1 MSNLILASSSSYRKS
16 LLQRLN
22 IAFSCSSPDIDESA
36 LAGEPATA
44 LAERLALVKAQ
55 TIASMFPNT
64 VVIGADQVAE
74 LNGTIL
80 GKPGNHQQAVKQ
92 LTAQAGQRVL
102 FHSGLAIVRVQADGE
117 VQQHSSINTTEVTFR
132 SLTQAQIETYLA
144 VEQPYDCAGSFK
156 AEGLGISLFTAINS
170 KDPTSLIGLSL
181 IDLCSMLE
189 RFSIEILST

>member
-22 IAFSCSSPDIDESA
+22 IEFSCSSPDVDESA

-55 TIASMFPNT
+55 TVASQFPNT
-64 VVIGADQVAE
+64 VVVGADQVAE

-92 LTAQAGQRVL
+92 LTAQAGKRVL
-102 FHSGLAIVRVQADGE
+102 FHSGLAIVRIQADGE
-117 VQQHSSINTTEVTFR
+117 MQQHSLINTTEVTFR
-132 SLTQAQIETYLA
+132 PLSQKQIEQYLLT
-144 VEQPYDCAGSFK
+144 EQPYDCAGSFK

-170 KDPTSLIGLSL
+170 NDPTSLIGLPL
-181 IDLCSMLE
+181 IDLCSALPQ
-189 RFSIEILST
+189 FSINTI

>member
-22 IAFSCSSPDIDESA
+22 IEFSCSSPDVDESA

-55 TIASMFPNT
+55 TVASQFPNT
-64 VVIGADQVAE
+64 VVVGADQVAE

-102 FHSGLAIVRVQADGE
+102 FHSGLAIVRIQADGE
-117 VQQHSSINTTEVTFR
+117 MQQHSLINTTEVTFR
-132 SLTQAQIETYLA
+132 PLSQKQIEQYLLT
-144 VEQPYDCAGSFK
+144 EQPYDCAGSFK

-170 KDPTSLIGLSL
+170 NDPTSLIGLPL
-181 IDLCSMLE
+181 IDLCSALPQ
-189 RFSIEILST
+189 FSINII

>member
-22 IAFSCSSPDIDESA
+22 IEFSCSSPDVDESA

-55 TIASMFPNT
+55 TVASQFPNT
-64 VVIGADQVAE
+64 VVVGADQVAE

-92 LTAQAGQRVL
+92 LTAQAGKRVL
-102 FHSGLAIVRVQADGE
+102 FHSGLAIVRIQADGE
-117 VQQHSSINTTEVTFR
+117 MQQHSLINTTEVTFR
-132 SLTQAQIETYLA
+132 PLSQKQIEQYLLT
-144 VEQPYDCAGSFK
+144 EQPYDCAGSFK

-170 KDPTSLIGLSL
+170 NDPTSLIGLPL
-181 IDLCSMLE
+181 IDLCSALPQ
-189 RFSIEILST
+189 FSSNII

>member
-22 IAFSCSSPDIDESA
+22 IEFSCSSPDVDESA

-55 TIASMFPNT
+55 TVASQFPNT
-64 VVIGADQVAE
+64 VVVGADQVAE

-92 LTAQAGQRVL
+92 LTAQAGKRVL
-102 FHSGLAIVRVQADGE
+102 FHSGLAIVRIQADGE
-117 VQQHSSINTTEVTFR
+117 MQQHSLINTTEVTFR
-132 SLTQAQIETYLA
+132 PLSQKQIEQYLLT
-144 VEQPYDCAGSFK
+144 EQPYDCAGSFK

-170 KDPTSLIGLSL
+170 NDPTSLIGLPL
-181 IDLCSMLE
+181 IDLCSALPQ
-189 RFSIEILST
+189 FSINII

>member
-22 IAFSCSSPDIDESA
+22 IEFSCSSPDVDESA

-55 TIASMFPNT
+55 TVASQFPNT
-64 VVIGADQVAE
+64 VVVGADQVAE

-92 LTAQAGQRVL
+92 LTAQAGKRVL
-102 FHSGLAIVRVQADGE
+102 FHSGLAIVRIQADGE
-117 VQQHSSINTTEVTFR
+117 MQQHSLINTTEVTFR
-132 SLTQAQIETYLA
+132 PLSQKQIEQYLLT
-144 VEQPYDCAGSFK
+144 EQPYDCAGSFK
-156 AEGLGISLFTAINS
+156 AEGLGISLFTAIKSN
-170 KDPTSLIGLSL
+170 DPTSLIGLPL
-181 IDLCSMLE
+181 IDLCSALPQ
-189 RFSIEILST
+189 FSINII

>member
-22 IAFSCSSPDIDESA
+22 IEFSCSSSDVDESA

-55 TIASMFPNT
+55 TVASQFPNT
-64 VVIGADQVAE
+64 VVVGADQVAE

-92 LTAQAGQRVL
+92 LTAQAGKRVL
-102 FHSGLAIVRVQADGE
+102 FHSGLAIVRIQADGE
-117 VQQHSSINTTEVTFR
+117 MQQHSLINTTEVTFR
-132 SLTQAQIETYLA
+132 PLSQKQIEQYLLN
-144 VEQPYDCAGSFK
+144 EQPYDCAGSFK
-156 AEGLGISLFTAINS
+156 VEGLGISLFTAINS
-170 KDPTSLIGLSL
+170 NDPTSLIGLPL
-181 IDLCSMLE
+181 IDLCSALPQ
-189 RFSIEILST
+189 FSINII

>member
-22 IAFSCSSPDIDESA
+22 IEFSCSSPDVDESA

-55 TIASMFPNT
+55 TIASQFPNT
-64 VVIGADQVAE
+64 VVVGADQVAE

-92 LTAQAGQRVL
+92 LTAQAGKRVL
-102 FHSGLAIVRVQADGE
+102 FHSGLAIVRIQADGE
-117 VQQHSSINTTEVTFR
+117 MQQHSLINTTEVTFR
-132 SLTQAQIETYLA
+132 PLSQKQIEQYLLT
-144 VEQPYDCAGSFK
+144 EQPYDCAGSFK

-170 KDPTSLIGLSL
+170 NDPTSLIGLPL
-181 IDLCSMLE
+181 IDLCSALPQ
-189 RFSIEILST
+189 FSINTI

>member
-22 IAFSCSSPDIDESA
+22 IEFSCSSPDVDESA

-55 TIASMFPNT
+55 TVASQFPNT
-64 VVIGADQVAE
+64 VVVGADQVAE

-92 LTAQAGQRVL
+92 LTAQAGKRVL
-102 FHSGLAIVRVQADGE
+102 FHSGLAIVRIQADGE
-117 VQQHSSINTTEVTFR
+117 MQQHSLINTTEVTFR
-132 SLTQAQIETYLA
+132 PLSQKQIEQYLLT
-144 VEQPYDCAGSFK
+144 EQPYDCAGSFK
-156 AEGLGISLFTAINS
+156 VEGLGISLFTAINS
-170 KDPTSLIGLSL
+170 NDPTSLIGLPL
-181 IDLCSMLE
+181 IDLCSALPQ
-189 RFSIEILST
+189 FSINII

>member
-22 IAFSCSSPDIDESA
+22 IEFSCSSPDVDESA

-55 TIASMFPNT
+55 TVASQFPNT
-64 VVIGADQVAE
+64 VVVGADQVAE

-80 GKPGNHQQAVKQ
+80 GKPVNHQQAVKQ
-92 LTAQAGQRVL
+92 LTAQAGKRVL
-102 FHSGLAIVRVQADGE
+102 FHSGLAIVRIQADGE
-117 VQQHSSINTTEVTFR
+117 MQQHSLINTTEVTFR
-132 SLTQAQIETYLA
+132 PLSQKQIEQYLLT
-144 VEQPYDCAGSFK
+144 EQPYDCAGSFK

-170 KDPTSLIGLSL
+170 NDPTSLIGLPL
-181 IDLCSMLE
+181 IDLCSALPQ
-189 RFSIEILST
+189 FSINII

>member
-22 IAFSCSSPDIDESA
+22 IEFSCSSPDVDESA

-55 TIASMFPNT
+55 TVASQFPNM
-64 VVIGADQVAE
+64 VVVGADQVAE

-92 LTAQAGQRVL
+92 LTAQAGKRVL
-102 FHSGLAIVRVQADGE
+102 FHSGLAIVRIQADGE
-117 VQQHSSINTTEVTFR
+117 MQQHSLINTTEVTFR
-132 SLTQAQIETYLA
+132 PLSQKQIEQYLLT
-144 VEQPYDCAGSFK
+144 EQPYDCAGSFK

-170 KDPTSLIGLSL
+170 NDPTSLIGLPL
-181 IDLCSMLE
+181 IDLCSALPQ
-189 RFSIEILST
+189 FSINII

>member
-22 IAFSCSSPDIDESA
+22 IEFSCSSPDVDESA

-55 TIASMFPNT
+55 TVASQFPNT
-64 VVIGADQVAE
+64 VVVGADQVAE

-92 LTAQAGQRVL
+92 LTAQAGKRML
-102 FHSGLAIVRVQADGE
+102 FHSGLAIVRIQADGE
-117 VQQHSSINTTEVTFR
+117 MQQHSLINTTEVTFR
-132 SLTQAQIETYLA
+132 PLSQKQIEQYLLT
-144 VEQPYDCAGSFK
+144 EQPYDCAGSFK
-156 AEGLGISLFTAINS
+156 AEGLGISLFTAIKSN
-170 KDPTSLIGLSL
+170 DPTSLIGLPL
-181 IDLCSMLE
+181 IDLCSALPQ
-189 RFSIEILST
+189 FSINII

>member
-22 IAFSCSSPDIDESA
+22 IEFSCSSPDVDESA

-55 TIASMFPNT
+55 TVASQFPNT
-64 VVIGADQVAE
+64 VVVGADQVAE

-92 LTAQAGQRVL
+92 LTAQAGKRVL
-102 FHSGLAIVRVQADGE
+102 FHSGLAIVRIQADGE
-117 VQQHSSINTTEVTFR
+117 MQQHSLINTTEVTFR
-132 SLTQAQIETYLA
+132 PLSQKQIEQYLLT
-144 VEQPYDCAGSFK
+144 EQPYDCAGSFK
-156 AEGLGISLFTAINS
+156 AEGLGISLFTSIKSN
-170 KDPTSLIGLSL
+170 DPTSLIGLPL
-181 IDLCSMLE
+181 IDLCSALPQ
-189 RFSIEILST
+189 FSINTI

>member
-22 IAFSCSSPDIDESA
+22 IEFSCSSPDVDESA

-55 TIASMFPNT
+55 TVASQFPNT
-64 VVIGADQVAE
+64 VVVGADQVAE

-92 LTAQAGQRVL
+92 LTAQAGKRML
-102 FHSGLAIVRVQADGE
+102 FHSGLAIVRIQADGE
-117 VQQHSSINTTEVTFR
+117 MQQHSLINTTEVTFR
-132 SLTQAQIETYLA
+132 PLSQKQIEQYLLT
-144 VEQPYDCAGSFK
+144 EQPYDCAGSFK

-170 KDPTSLIGLSL
+170 NDPTSLIGLPL
-181 IDLCSMLE
+181 IDLCSALPQ
-189 RFSIEILST
+189 FSINII

>member
-22 IAFSCSSPDIDESA
+22 IEFSCSSPDVDESA

-55 TIASMFPNT
+55 TIASQFPNT
-64 VVIGADQVAE
+64 VVVGADQVAE

-92 LTAQAGQRVL
+92 LTAQAGKRVL
-102 FHSGLAIVRVQADGE
+102 FHSGLAIVRIQADGE
-117 VQQHSSINTTEVTFR
+117 MQQHSLINTTEVTFR
-132 SLTQAQIETYLA
+132 PLSQKQIEQYLLT
-144 VEQPYDCAGSFK
+144 EQPYDCAGSFK

-170 KDPTSLIGLSL
+170 NDPTSLIGLPL
-181 IDLCSMLE
+181 IDLCSALPQ
-189 RFSIEILST
+189 FSINII

>member
-22 IAFSCSSPDIDESA
+22 IEFSCSSPDVDEST

-44 LAERLALVKAQ
+44 LAERLARVKAQ
-55 TIASMFPNT
+55 TVASQFPNT
-64 VVIGADQVAE
+64 VVVGADQVAE

-92 LTAQAGQRVL
+92 LTAQAGKRVL
-102 FHSGLAIVRVQADGE
+102 FHSGLAIVRIQADGE
-117 VQQHSSINTTEVTFR
+117 MQQHSLINTTEVTFR
-132 SLTQAQIETYLA
+132 PLSQKQIEQYLLT
-144 VEQPYDCAGSFK
+144 EQPYDCAGSFK

-170 KDPTSLIGLSL
+170 NDPTSLIGLPL
-181 IDLCSMLE
+181 IDLCSALPQ
-189 RFSIEILST
+189 FSINIF